1 VAGAFSVIPED
12 ADEAIRQDLRPDE
25 RLLWSGQPPQGVR
38 LQAVDAFLIPFS
50 FLWAGFAIF
59 WETLV
64 IVQGAPIF
72 FAGVGVPF
80 VILGLYLVVG
90 RFGVDAR
97 QRARTFYALTDRR
110 VVIISGIFSR
120 STRSLAVRTL
130 SDVALTKR
138 KGGSGTISFGPMSP
152 LYAWWGGAGW
162 PGTGRYAPPCFR
174 LDDNVEEV
182 YEKILAAQQAA
193 AVG

>member
-1 VAGAFSVIPED
+1 MPED
-12 ADEAIRQDLRPDE
+12 ADTAIRQDLRPDE

-38 LQAVDAFLIPFS
+38 LQAADAFLIPLS
-50 FLWAGFAIF
+50 ILWSGFAIF
-59 WETLV
+59 WEILV
-64 IVQGAPIF
+64 IVLGAPLF
-72 FAGVGVPF
+72 FTGLGVPF

-90 RFGVDAR
+90 RFWVDAR

-120 STRSLAVRTL
+120 SARSLAVHTL

-152 LYAWWGGAGW
+152 LYAWWGAAGW
-162 PGTGRYAPPCFR
+162 PGTSRYAPPCFQ
-174 LDDNVEEV
+174 LDGNVEEV

-193 AVG
+193 TLG